1 MTLTAMTE
9 GPKAPV
15 AGLVGPVGPVSGRQ
29 AERLQAQL
37 VAAEVKRKDREAEDE
52 RRRKDREAEDE
63 RQQKL
68 LNARDERRQ
77 KRADARDE
85 RRGKRRDA
93 RAETVSD
100 AGEWVSSHRNGLM
113 LVPIVLVPAL
123 LSWSAMSD
131 FGIALFAGP
140 GRALPV
146 LSETGMWY
154 FEMRIA
160 EARASGGKVLKLY
173 IGMVFCAAV
182 CASLNFLH
190 GDLGPIPG
198 SIKPGGLTGVA
209 YAVIAVSG
217 IIIHQLGAGFHR
229 ERAERNSDKKAP
241 AAAGV
246 APRDEKTAPE
256 DGATNSLVARHL
268 TGPLGRQLLPVV
280 AVSGPPVGR
289 AGSGATKDGL
299 DRATADLDRA
309 VAARKRAERENAE
322 LRQQLA
328 DALRGDSTND
338 EKDRDN
344 DPENP
349 ARRGD
354 YKTVMRT
361 YWETE
366 IATGNIPNGA
376 DLNRAAGKESNSSL
390 GRRYA
395 SEWRN
400 ELPSGFTR
408 KTTGNQQEETTQ
420 EESTST
426 VLAGAA

>member
-1 MTLTAMTE
+1 MTLTATND
-9 GPKAPV
+9 APEAPAAGL
-15 AGLVGPVGPVSGRQ
+15 AGLVGPVAGRQ

-37 VAAEVKRKDREAEDE
+37 VAAEVKQKAREAEDE
-52 RRRKDREAEDE
+52 RRRKDREAADE

-77 KRADARDE
+77 KLADARDE

-93 RAETVSD
+93 RAEAVSD
-100 AGEWVSSHRNGLM
+100 AGEWVTSHRNGLA

-182 CASLNFLH
+182 CGALNFLH

-198 SIKPGGLTGVA
+198 TIKPGGLTGIA

-229 ERAERNSDKKAP
+229 ERPGRTAGEKAAAAAEVAPLDEIVAP
-241 AAAGV
+241 A
-246 APRDEKTAPE
+246 EE
-256 DGATNSLVARHL
+256 GATNAPVARYL
-268 TGPLGRQLLPVV
+268 TGPLGRPLLPVV
-280 AVSGPPVGR
+280 AVSGPT
-289 AGSGATKDGL
+289 AGPAGGGATKDDL
-299 DRATADLDRA
+299 DRALADLDRA
-309 VAARKRAERENAE
+309 AAARKRAERENAE

-328 DALRGDSTND
+328 DALRGDSIKDNGD
-338 EKDRDN
+338 DSEK
-344 DPENP
+344 PK
-349 ARRGD
+349 RGA
-354 YKTVMRT
+354 KQAMMRA
-361 YWETE
+361 YWDAQ
-366 IATGNIPNGA
+366 IAAGNIPNGA
-376 DLNRAAGKESNSSL
+376 DLNRVTDDRPDYALGK
-390 GRRYA
+390 RYA

-400 ELPSGFTR
+400 ELPAEFAGQF
-408 KTTGNQQEETTQ
+408 TGNQQEADTH
-420 EESTST
+420 EESTT
-426 VLAGAA
+426 ADLAGAA

>member
-1 MTLTAMTE
+1 MTLSDLTDATE
-9 GPKAPV
+9 APAARL
-15 AGLVGPVGPVSGRQ
+15 AGLVGPVSGRQ
-29 AERLQAQL
+29 AGRLQAQL
-37 VAAEVKRKDREAEDE
+37 VAAEVKRKDREAADE
-52 RRRKDREAEDE
+52 RRRKDREAADE
-63 RQQKL
+63 RQQK
-68 LNARDERRQ
+68 
-77 KRADARDE
+77 RAEARDE

-93 RAETVSD
+93 RAEAVSD
-100 AGEWVSSHRNGLM
+100 AGEWVTSHRNGLA

-182 CASLNFLH
+182 CAALNFLH

-198 SIKPGGLTGVA
+198 SIRPGGLTGVA

-217 IIIHQLGAGFHR
+217 IIIHQLGAGFHHEQAGRKADKKAAATAEVAPLNEIVAPER
-229 ERAERNSDKKAP
+229 ERA
-241 AAAGV
+241 
-246 APRDEKTAPE
+246 
-256 DGATNSLVARHL
+256 TNTRVARYL

-280 AVSGPPVGR
+280 AVSGPATSPADG
-289 AGSGATKDGL
+289 GAI
-299 DRATADLDRA
+299 TAERDRA
-309 VAARKRAERENAE
+309 VAARKRAVRENAE

-328 DALRGDSTND
+328 DVLRGDS
-338 EKDRDN
+338 EKDSPGSD
-344 DPENP
+344 DDAETH
-349 ARRGD
+349 AKRGD
-354 YKTVMRT
+354 KKARMRT
-361 YWETE
+361 YWDAH
-366 IATGNIPNGA
+366 IAAGNIPTGA
-376 DLNRAAGKESNSSL
+376 DLNRVTDDRPDYALGK
-390 GRRYA
+390 RYA

-400 ELPSGFTR
+400 ELPAEFTSQI
-408 KTTGNQQEETTQ
+408 TGSQQEEARR

-426 VLAGAA
+426 VLTGAA